1 MVERLSAEERNRL
14 VFEVAAAT
22 DLNRF
27 LKTDLVKREPVMRF
41 EVDFEISCISVMF
54 DKSITDLDNFLSADG
69 VKLVSN
75 MPRAASPSNKSGRC
89 FGQICVV
96 AIYICESLF
105 QLSYLPFFLFNTS
118 L

>member
-14 VFEVAAAT
+14 VFDVAAAT

-27 LKTDLVKREPVMRF
+27 LKTDFVKSDPVIRL
-41 EVDFEISCISVMF
+41 EVDFEISCISDML
-54 DKSITDLDNFLSADG
+54 DKSMTDLDNFLSADG

-89 FGQICVV
+89 FGQICVF
-96 AIYICESLF
+96 AISNFESVF
-105 QLSYLPFFLFNTS
+105 
-118 L
+118 